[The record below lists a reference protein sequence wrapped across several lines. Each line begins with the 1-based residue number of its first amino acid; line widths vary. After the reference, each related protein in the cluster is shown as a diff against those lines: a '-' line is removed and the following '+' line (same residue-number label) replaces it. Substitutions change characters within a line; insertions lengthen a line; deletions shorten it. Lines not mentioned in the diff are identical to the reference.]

1 MGLSFILAIF
11 TSAYKNIPKTVA
23 IQILLCI
30 IYIVFINIF
39 DKHLEFLIMKIEQ
52 KQQSNIFNLNAV
64 LSQNDTRFSFHN
76 FFKKKDHYF
85 VENNSPF
92 VI

>member
-1 MGLSFILAIF
+1 
-11 TSAYKNIPKTVA
+11 
-23 IQILLCI
+23 
-30 IYIVFINIF
+30 
-39 DKHLEFLIMKIEQ
+39 MKIEQ

-64 LSQNDTRFSFHN
+64 LSQNDTRFSCHN

-92 VI
+92 VIWKEKLWNL